1 MRLLPFLAALTALA
15 VPVTSCPLLSAADA
29 AQTIARH
36 HEDGP
41 VIQVA
46 LLLDDSGSMEGLISQ
61 ARSQLW
67 ELIGL
72 LGRTTR
78 DGRRAR
84 VEVALYHYG
93 DLSALVAPVVPLTS
107 DLDLVSER
115 LFSINGGGGTEAC
128 GQVIHQALTQL
139 SWRRDP
145 NALRLIVI
153 AGNEEFTQGPVS
165 WQSAVGAAR
174 EAGITV
180 HTIHCGARSDGING
194 QWEAAAKAG
203 GGTFTCINQDARTAI
218 HAPQDDELGTLNLR
232 LNATYMGYGTE
243 GAAALERQTTQDQN
257 AASNGSLASRAAAK
271 ASGTYNNE
279 SWDVIDAVSDKK
291 LDLTNAKAADL
302 PVELRDKSPAER
314 EALVNEKARERTDVQ
329 QRIATLNNERSAW
342 VAQQNPTATTLGD
355 GLKVAV
361 QAQATAAGFT
371 IAP

>member
-1 MRLLPFLAALTALA
+1 MRLLPLIAALTALA
-15 VPVTSCPLLSAADA
+15 VPVTSCPVLSAADPA
-29 AQTIARH
+29 ETIVRH

-46 LLLDDSGSMEGLISQ
+46 LLLDDSGSMEGLINQ

-67 ELIGL
+67 ELVGL

-93 DLSALVAPVVPLTS
+93 DLPALVAPVVPLTS

-115 LFSINGGGGTEAC
+115 LFSVNGGGGTEAC

-139 SWRRDP
+139 TWRRDA

-194 QWEAAAKAG
+194 QWEAAARAG
-203 GGTFTCINQDARTAI
+203 GGTFTCIDQDARTAI
-218 HAPQDDELGTLNLR
+218 RAPQDDELMRLNQR
-232 LNATYMGYGTE
+232 LNATYLGYGAD
-243 GAAALERQTTQDQN
+243 GANAVARQVAQDSN

-271 ASGTYNNE
+271 ASGAYQN
-279 SWDVIDAVSDKK
+279 SAWDVVDAVKDQK
-291 LDLTNAKAADL
+291 LDLAHTPAADL
-302 PVELRDKSPAER
+302 PAELRDKSPAER
-314 EALVNEKARERTDVQ
+314 EAVVNQKARERSDVQ

-342 VAQQNPTATTLGD
+342 VATQNPTASTLGD
-355 GLKVAV
+355 GLKAAV
-361 QAQATAAGFT
+361 QAQAQAAGFT
-371 IAP
+371 VAP